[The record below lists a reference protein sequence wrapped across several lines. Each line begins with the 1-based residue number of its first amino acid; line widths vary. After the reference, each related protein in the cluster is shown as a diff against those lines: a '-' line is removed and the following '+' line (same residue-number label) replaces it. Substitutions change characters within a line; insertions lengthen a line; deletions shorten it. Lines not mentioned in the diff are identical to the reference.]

1 MIVKIDKSL
10 QKDLKKINDQSVKST
25 LANTI
30 LNIQNVLKPT
40 DIQNIKKLK
49 GTKNFYRVRLGNYR
63 LGMII
68 EGEEVILVRLLHR
81 KDIYKFFP

>member
-25 LANTI
+25 LADTI
-30 LNIQNVLKPT
+30 LNIQNVSKPT

-49 GTKNFYRVRLGNYR
+49 GAKNFYRVRMGSYR

-68 EGEEVILVRLLHR
+68 KGEEVTLIRLLHR

>member
-30 LNIQNVLKPT
+30 LNIQNVSKPT

-49 GTKNFYRVRLGNYR
+49 GAKNFYRVRLGSYR

>member
-10 QKDLKKINDQSVKST
+10 QKDLKK
-25 LANTI
+25 
-30 LNIQNVLKPT
+30 
-40 DIQNIKKLK
+40 LK
-49 GTKNFYRVRLGNYR
+49 GAKNFYRVRMGSYR

-68 EGEEVILVRLLHR
+68 KGEEVTLIRLLHR